1 MYEQFQGILFYQNAL
16 FEASKFFIIVKKH
29 NNE

>member
-16 FEASKFFIIVKKH
+16 IEASKFSLIINAFIH
-29 NNE
+29 